1 MAGCLR
7 GGKPRPDPGRDLAGH
22 LGGADRTGVKAR
34 QRSRWPGGGIHDH
47 VRAPAQAEDLI
58 GRFHGLAHVSTLSIW
73 PRFVLSLR
81 GLPAGSLAAGRTGGR
96 LGQPRF
102 VLSLRG
108 LPAGSLAAGQ
118 MGGGW
123 AAGLR
128 PVLAGLALWFVG
140 GWAEW
145 WGLGRWGW
153 VGGGGAGFHDLERVS
168 R

>member
-47 VRAPAQAEDLI
+47 VRAAAQAEDLI

-108 LPAGSLAAGQ
+108 CPLVRWRLVRWGEAGQPRFVLSSRVWPCGSLAAGRNGGVW
-118 MGGGW
+118 GGG
-123 AAGLR
+123 
-128 PVLAGLALWFVG
+128 VG
-140 GWAEW
+140 WEAVV
-145 WGLGRWGW
+145 R
-153 VGGGGAGFHDLERVS
+153 VFMISNGF
-168 R
+168 